1 MITNLSKLDLISAIS
16 VHQIVLQSLQKL
28 GIILTSQKSA
38 LMKNHLHNGA
48 GKSDFCHLI
57 YIVKKETN

>member
-1 MITNLSKLDLISAIS
+1 MITNLSKLDLISVIS

-38 LMKNHLHNGA
+38 LMKNHLHNGV